1 MLQERIT
8 TALHLP
14 NFAARADSERDASTP
29 EGQDC
34 TCYFE
39 RDWTDESD
47 DAVRGGRWTRVCNSS
62 MIGVFAHN
70 EDGTITAFTRDEA
83 YSAFGVPWVRQIEIF
98 DAEEA
103 ENE

>member
-1 MLQERIT
+1 MLQERLT

-14 NFAARADSERDASTP
+14 NFAARADSERDDSTP
-29 EGQDC
+29 DGQDC

-39 RDWTDESD
+39 RDWSDVSD
-47 DAVRGGRWTRVCNSS
+47 DAVNGGRWFQECSS
-62 MIGVFAHN
+62 SLIGVFAHN
-70 EDGTITAFTRDEA
+70 EDGTITAYTRDEA
-83 YSAFGVPWVRQIEIF
+83 YSAFGVPWVRAVEVS